1 MRLST
6 EQFEKLNVYSNKEM
20 EKLIESIVNESAN
33 AALVNVF
40 DDSVIL
46 LDHENGDFYT
56 ADYTFDKNNLV
67 LEFKNFDKVELFSEE
82 STLADRIEEFLE
94 EDNGSADEIF
104 ETYKREVMSKD
115 AALKDLVDYAI
126 SRKSF
131 DDKIDYNDLKEAVDA
146 CRDDLKSLDTE
157 SYKFYKE
164 RLYTHPM
171 TKINYFNFNE
181 DVRVSLIET
190 EPKAV
195 ITTSLKEKAENL
207 YKDEAFKDSFVEMA
221 KVFKEDVEEG
231 VEMLKTLIEEHPCL
245 FTLDE
250 AERKTL
256 FGKMFIRDKELRES
270 ISDLNK
276 GFSIVFESEDLEDLR
291 NEYMFEED
299 DEDEEDDEEDK
310 KDDERRLVYKDKE
323 DKEEDGEE
331 KEKPAKEV
339 PEDDKEAIR
348 DDLKEISQKATT
360 PKAKRKLDTL
370 INDLEEA
377 DRGTDTR
384 VIKEAVEILSL

>member
-1 MRLST
+1 MRIST

-20 EKLIESIVNESAN
+20 EKLIESVVNESSN

-46 LDHENGDFYT
+46 LDHENGYFYT
-56 ADYTFDKNNLV
+56 ADYSFDRNNLV

-94 EDNGSADEIF
+94 EDEGSVDELF

-115 AALKDLVDYAI
+115 AALKDLVDYAM

-131 DDKIDYNDLKEAVDA
+131 EDKVDYNDLKEAVDA

-190 EPKAV
+190 EPKGI

-207 YKDEAFKDSFVEMA
+207 YKDENFKEQFVEMA
-221 KVFKEDVEEG
+221 RTFKEDVEAG
-231 VEMLKTLIEEHPCL
+231 VEMLKTLVEEHPCL
-245 FTLDE
+245 FTLDK
-250 AERKTL
+250 AERATL
-256 FGKMFIRDKELRES
+256 FGKMYIRDKELRED
-270 ISDLNK
+270 IADLNE
-276 GFSIVFESEDLEDLR
+276 GFNIVFESMDLKELR
-291 NEYMFEED
+291 DEYMFEEAN
-299 DEDEEDDEEDK
+299 DEDEDFDK
-310 KDDERRLVYKDKE
+310 DERKLTYKDKE
-323 DKEEDGEE
+323 DSGDDEGEE
-331 KEKPAKEV
+331 KDEPAKEV
-339 PEDDKEAIR
+339 PEDDNEKTV
-348 DDLKEISQKATT
+348 DDLKEIAKKATK
-360 PKAKRKLDTL
+360 PKTKRKLDSL
-370 INDLEEA
+370 INNLDKPDA
-377 DRGTDTR
+377 GTDVR
-384 VIKEAVEILSL
+384 AMKEAVEILSL